1 MIRDKGVPPALSLV
15 LPVSFGFAP
24 LFSPFSS
31 CCVYNV
37 GFSPISKGESHQNM
51 LDIVIGRAKN
61 VLGQKALI
69 AAFANVQL
77 HGTLYTGYPIIASA
91 DSMVVVD
98 ALLTCREHGVVV
110 IDFLSST
117 SNEGVEAVRERQD
130 DLYNAVQR
138 KLLEYKPLVKG
149 RELLVDVQVLTFVPS
164 ESTVS
169 RFPDLIVAGP
179 ESLAGALQQ
188 FEAISSEALKLVNA
202 AIQRVATIKPN
213 VKRTNVTREN
223 SRGAVMQK
231 IEREIANLDQWQ
243 KKAAVESPDGPQ
255 RIRGLAGS
263 GKTIVLAL
271 KAAYLHAANP
281 DWDIAVTFNTR
292 ALYQQ
297 FRDFIRRFS
306 FEHKKDEPDW
316 SKLRILHAWG
326 SSRQPGIY
334 SEIAS
339 ANDQPIRDFVYA
351 KSQFSS
357 ETGFEGI
364 CDELLKG
371 ITGGLPKALF
381 DAVLIDEA
389 QDLPRSFFELC
400 YLSTRDPNRVVWAY
414 DELQNLGSYSMAP
427 PSELFGKRSN
437 GQPNVPNLDSGEGM
451 PRRDIVLPVC
461 YRNTPWA
468 LTTAHAVGFGVYRK
482 DGLVQFFEDTGLWE
496 DIGYRVRSGA
506 LRPGERVE
514 LERDSNSYPQYFADL
529 LNPVDAVQWM
539 SFSSAQ
545 AQAEWLAGEINRN
558 LTEDEL
564 KHTDIL
570 VVLPNAV
577 TSKTDAGII
586 IEQLERY
593 SIPAHLAGVMT
604 SVDRLYQD
612 GSIAISGIYRA
623 KGNEAPMV
631 YILNAEYALRQ
642 FGTVRARNALFTG
655 ITRSRAWVRIVGCG
669 PNMDAFVTELQSVR
683 NHQYRLDFIAPTEQ
697 QLARMRRIHRDLSD
711 EEIAKQRNAVKN
723 LEQVFQMLES
733 GELAP
738 EALPENLRK
747 KFVDFLER
755 RDDT

>member
-1 MIRDKGVPPALSLV
+1 MVALS
-15 LPVSFGFAP
+15 PDA
-24 LFSPFSS
+24 
-31 CCVYNV
+31 N
-37 GFSPISKGESHQNM
+37 GESHQNM
-51 LDIVIGRAKN
+51 LDIVIGRSNN

-69 AAFANVQL
+69 AAFGNVQL
-77 HGTLYTGYPIIASA
+77 NGTLYTGYPIIASA
-91 DSMVVVD
+91 DSMIVVD
-98 ALLTCREHGVVV
+98 ALLTCAEHGVVV

-117 SNEGVEAVRERQD
+117 GNEGADSLRERQD

-138 KLLEYKPLVKG
+138 KLLEYKPLVRG
-149 RELLVDVQVLTFVPS
+149 RELSVQVQVLTFIPS
-164 ESTVS
+164 QSFVAN
-169 RFPDLIVAGP
+169 FPDLLVAGP
-179 ESLAGALQQ
+179 ESLADALHQ
-188 FEAISSEALKLVNA
+188 FSPIPLDVLRSVNA
-202 AIQRVATIKPN
+202 AIQRVGTIKPN

-231 IEREIANLDQWQ
+231 IEKEIANLDQWQ
-243 KKAAVESPDGPQ
+243 KKAAIESPDGPQ

-316 SKLRILHAWG
+316 SKLKILHAWG
-326 SSRQPGIY
+326 SVRQPGIY
-334 SEIAS
+334 SEMAT
-339 ANDQPIRDFVYA
+339 ANDLPVRDFVYA

-364 CDELLKG
+364 CDEMLKG
-371 ITGGLPKALF
+371 LVNRVPKALF

-400 YLSTRDPNRVVWAY
+400 YLSTREPKRIVWAY

-427 PSELFGKRSN
+427 PSELFGKRPD
-437 GQPNVPNLDSGEGM
+437 GQPNVPNLDSGDRM
-451 PRRDIVLPVC
+451 PRRDIVLPIC

-482 DGLVQFFEDTGLWE
+482 EGLIQFFEDTGLWE
-496 DIGYRVRSGA
+496 DIGYRIRSGA
-506 LRPGERVE
+506 LQPGQRVE
-514 LERDSNSYPQYFADL
+514 LERDSSSYPQYFSEL
-529 LNPVDAVQWM
+529 LDPADAVQWF
-539 SFSSAQ
+539 SFASPK
-545 AQAEWLAGEINRN
+545 AQAEWLAAEINRN

-577 TSKTDAGII
+577 TSKSDAGML
-586 IEQLERY
+586 IEELERY

-612 GSIAISGIYRA
+612 GSVAISGIYRA
-623 KGNEAPMV
+623 KGNEAPIV
-631 YILNAEYALRQ
+631 YILNSEYALRP
-642 FGTVRARNALFTG
+642 FATVRARNALFTA

-669 PNMDAFVTELQSVR
+669 ATMDAFMAELKAVR
-683 NHQYRLDFIAPTEQ
+683 DHRYRLDFIVPTEQ

-711 EEIAKQRNAVKN
+711 EEIAKQKNAVKN
-723 LEQVFQMLES
+723 LEQVFQMFES
-733 GELAP
+733 GELAL
-738 EALPENLRK
+738 ESLPEPLRRK
-747 KFVDFLER
+747 LVGFLEK
-755 RDDT
+755 RDDA